1 MLFIVCV
8 ASNLHLEEV
17 NMANSSTTQDQSQV
31 NTFAKVWN
39 SDSGSDMSRLLYYIQ
54 AQSIVLQLAQDT
66 AKD

>member
-1 MLFIVCV
+1 
-8 ASNLHLEEV
+8 
-17 NMANSSTTQDQSQV
+17 MANSSTTQDQSQV